1 MNVRLL
7 ATALVL
13 CASIHGS
20 ALAAPLPPLTVAGC
34 SLPNHDLATAW
45 QTVLDLGF
53 SGVEIA
59 VFPEK
64 ETGPDRY
71 PWVVV
76 DRLDTAERTRL
87 KALAAKFR
95 HISTHL
101 PYSPEMRPIAAD
113 PAVRERSRRELRRA
127 LDDSAF
133 WGAQI
138 ANVHLMSEPGVSFA
152 DAKADLV
159 ALYRE
164 LGEQAARSGM
174 KIAIETT
181 RPYRVAEYLELIRA
195 IDRPN
200 VGGTVDT
207 GHISF
212 FKLDLPVPA
221 TARNTPEA
229 VRQLNDLLFEIIT
242 ALGPKLFHMH
252 IDEVRAADWRE
263 HFVPGHGIV
272 DWPRLLDHLAR
283 TGYRGVLA
291 SEILYYDGAADTGLT
306 LTRAFR
312 TRTRDGAPAA
322 GLREIKTFLEN
333 LAARPARVP

>member
-1 MNVRLL
+1 MSIRQF
-7 ATALVL
+7 
-13 CASIHGS
+13 ASAVFLGVS
-20 ALAAPLPPLTVAGC
+20 AYAITLAAPLPPLTVAGC
-34 SLPNHDLATAW
+34 SLPNHDIATAW

-71 PWVVV
+71 PWVMV
-76 DRLDTAERTRL
+76 DRLDAAERTRL
-87 KALAAKFR
+87 KTLAGKFR
-95 HISTHL
+95 HITTHL
-101 PYSPEMRPIAAD
+101 PYSPEMRPISAD
-113 PAVRERSRRELRRA
+113 RDVRERSRRELRRA

-138 ANVHLMSEPGVSFA
+138 ANVHLMSEAGVSFA

-159 ALYRE
+159 VLYRE

-181 RPYRVAEYLELIRA
+181 RPYRVSEYLELIRA

-229 VRQLNDLLFEIIT
+229 VRHLNDLLMEIVT
-242 ALGPKLFHMH
+242 GLGTKLFHMH

-263 HFVPGHGIV
+263 HFVPGHGVV
-272 DWPRLLDHLAR
+272 DWRRLLDHLAR

-322 GLREIKTFLEN
+322 GLREIKAFLEG
-333 LAARPARVP
+333 LAARPARGP